1 MAKYSFEFKKRV
13 VTAYLDGK
21 GGCKALAKEYGVG
34 NECIVR
40 RWVHNYE
47 VFGDDGLL
55 RSRKNAIYSF
65 EKKLHIENTQI
76 RAILCSLSA
85 DFATLPVSVSDKLL

>member
-1 MAKYSFEFKKRV
+1 MAKYSFEFKKKV

-21 GGCKALAKEYGVG
+21 GGCKALTKEYGVG

-40 RWVHNYE
+40 RWIHNYE

-55 RSRKNAIYSF
+55 RSRKNDIYSF
-65 EKKLHIENTQI
+65 EKKLHVVEFIFI
-76 RAILCSLSA
+76 
-85 DFATLPVSVSDKLL
+85 K